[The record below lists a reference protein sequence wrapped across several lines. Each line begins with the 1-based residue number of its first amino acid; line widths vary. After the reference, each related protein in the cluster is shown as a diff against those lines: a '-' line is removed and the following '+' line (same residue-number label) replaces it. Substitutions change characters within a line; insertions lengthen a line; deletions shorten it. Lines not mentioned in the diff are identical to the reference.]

1 MSNTTINSHNLY
13 DISLNTRKS
22 SCPSVPP
29 PPSKMGGGGG
39 TCPTPKRVASR
50 TSLPT
55 LNEHIA
61 SVPNIPKRPG
71 DYYIQKIN
79 SKSSLN
85 LNKSQPLPNPAPS
98 SASATSLP
106 TNNRRRMSQDSLM
119 SVQSSSSSFEDHS
132 SIVSSPFDA
141 PVASTSSAITSSTTQ
156 SQHNHGSQPP
166 LPTDSRLSSMT
177 SSSSTTAFESKVSLV
192 DNDSTISLAKTP
204 SNFKPRALK
213 AASTT
218 NVLKT
223 FPVPQPPPKKERSKS
238 VTTVPTLNRSKSKFL
253 SSQESKER
261 QMLRKK
267 KYEENDHDEEILS
280 TDLDSLIF
288 NVPVIKNNEL
298 YSLQKGSSTNLG
310 KSKSRSNSGSSSTV
324 TILSRNDLVGD
335 DNDKYNI
342 RPCPLPGKLSTTN
355 LPTVHANNEDSIIE
369 EDESTFDDDSEITA
383 NISDFY
389 SQKSA
394 SVSKLIKMTREQN
407 LMYKLPSFI
416 KSQSSLEDLHLIS
429 PEKLNFLDQT
439 RPINLPP
446 KSSVDITKHNREFTK
461 SLSSFETIVKTQHDS
476 RIKTVQTAL
485 LHQQQWI
492 KNLDSLMDLDT
503 KQFNKKFTS
512 EKNQLRKLAWDC
524 NVPASLAF
532 QFLLK
537 ILSNNYSSQDSI
549 NTIRNSFELFDQ
561 KLQGLTE
568 VMKQSKNREF
578 NKIMDSV
585 LSKPLIASSG
595 VDMSQ
600 FQTNFIHLLYI
611 KSMSETGLSEKDHS
625 TIPIILVMFPHQS
638 VIDIYCLLELI
649 NQEIFNRE
657 FTSSYK
663 APSGETSE
671 LTFNDTFRLML
682 QFNDSLPLSLSAPST
697 PIVDQGKFEPLDDNA
712 KDQDQDQ
719 NGTNFVHTSA
729 SIEIVTKLLTLLVV
743 NSQSTKTKLKN
754 NSKLIK
760 SFIKT
765 IFINFHIGWNSYD
778 ELVKMNKS
786 IRINNCSD
794 QRLNLEKFVARWT
807 SNHFG

>member
-1 MSNTTINSHNLY
+1 MSNVSINSQNLY
-13 DISLNTRKS
+13 DISLNSRKL

-39 TCPTPKRVASR
+39 GGCSTPKRVASR

-55 LNEHIA
+55 LNEHTA
-61 SVPNIPKRPG
+61 SIPNIPKRPG

-85 LNKSQPLPNPAPS
+85 LNKSQPPLPG
-98 SASATSLP
+98 SASVSSLP
-106 TNNRRRMSQDSLM
+106 ANNKRRMSQDSLM
-119 SVQSSSSSFEDHS
+119 SAHSSSSSFEDHS
-132 SIVSSPFDA
+132 LIVSSQFDA
-141 PVASTSSAITSSTTQ
+141 PVASYTSAITSCTTQ
-156 SQHNHGSQPP
+156 SQHNHGSQPV
-166 LPTDSRLSSMT
+166 DSRLSSMT
-177 SSSSTTAFESKVSLV
+177 SASTAAFESKVSLV
-192 DNDSTISLAKTP
+192 DNESEISLAKTP
-204 SNFKPRALK
+204 SNFKPQPLK

-218 NVLKT
+218 NVLRP
-223 FPVPQPPPKKERSKS
+223 FPVPQPPTKKERSKS
-238 VTTVPTLNRSKSKFL
+238 VTTVPTLNRTKSKFM

-261 QMLRKK
+261 QILRKK
-267 KYEENDHDEEILS
+267 KYEENDDDEEILS
-280 TDLDSLIF
+280 NDLDSLIF

-298 YSLQKGSSTNLG
+298 YSLQKGSTSTLG

-335 DNDKYNI
+335 DDDKYNI
-342 RPCPLPGKLSTTN
+342 RPCPLPGKLSTTH
-355 LPTVHANNEDSIIE
+355 LPTLNGTGNEDSILE

-389 SQKSA
+389 SQRSA
-394 SVSKLIKMTREQN
+394 SVSKLMKMTREQN

-446 KSSVDITKHNREFTK
+446 KSSLDKTKHNREFTK
-461 SLSSFETIVKTQHDS
+461 SLSLFESVVKTQHDS
-476 RIKTVQTAL
+476 RIKTVQSAL

-492 KNLDSLMDLDT
+492 KTLNSLMELDT
-503 KQFNKKFTS
+503 KHFNKKFTS

-524 NVPASLAF
+524 NVPSNLAF
-532 QFLLK
+532 QFLIK

-549 NTIRNSFELFDQ
+549 HTIRNLFDLFDQ
-561 KLQGLTE
+561 KLQGLTD

-578 NKIMDSV
+578 NKIMESV
-585 LSKPLIASSG
+585 LSKPFIAHSG
-595 VDMSQ
+595 IDMSL
-600 FQTNFIHLLYI
+600 FKTNFIHLLYI
-611 KSMSETGLSEKDHS
+611 KSMSETGLSERDHS
-625 TIPIILVMFPHQS
+625 TIPIILVMFPNQS
-638 VIDIYCLLELI
+638 VIDIYCLLELV

-657 FTSSYK
+657 FISSYS

-671 LTFNDTFRLML
+671 LTFNDTFKLVL

-697 PIVDQGKFEPLDDNA
+697 PIVDQGKFEPIKSDES
-712 KDQDQDQ
+712 Q
-719 NGTNFVHTSA
+719 NNTNLALTTSA
-729 SIEIVTKLLTLLVV
+729 STEIVTKLFTLLII

-754 NSKLIK
+754 NQKLIK
-760 SFIKT
+760 LFIKT
-765 IFINFHIGWNSYD
+765 VFFDFHIGWNSYD
-778 ELVKMNKS
+778 ELIKLNKP

-807 SNHFG
+807 SHHFG

>member
-1 MSNTTINSHNLY
+1 MSNVSINSQNLY
-13 DISLNTRKS
+13 DVSLNSRKS

-29 PPSKMGGGGG
+29 PPTKKSGSGGG
-39 TCPTPKRVASR
+39 CVTPKRVASR

-55 LNEHIA
+55 LNEHST
-61 SVPNIPKRPG
+61 SVSNIPKRPG

-85 LNKSQPLPNPAPS
+85 LNKSQPPLPS
-98 SASATSLP
+98 SASISSVP
-106 TNNRRRMSQDSLM
+106 PNYRRRLSQE
-119 SVQSSSSSFEDHS
+119 SVVSAHSSSSSFEDRS
-132 SIVSSPFDA
+132 SIVSSQFDA
-141 PVASTSSAITSSTTQ
+141 PVASSSSAITSSTSR
-156 SQHNHGSQPP
+156 SQHSRGSQVG
-166 LPTDSRLSSMT
+166 DSRLSSMT
-177 SSSSTTAFESKVSLV
+177 STSTTDFESKVSLV
-192 DNDSTISLAKTP
+192 DNESTSSLTKTP
-204 SNFKPRALK
+204 SNFKPQVLK

-218 NVLKT
+218 NVSKS
-223 FPVPQPPPKKERSKS
+223 FPVPKPPPKTERSKS
-238 VTTVPTLNRSKSKFL
+238 VTTVPTLHRTKSKFL
-253 SSQESKER
+253 SFQESKER

-267 KYEENDHDEEILS
+267 KYEENDDDEEILS
-280 TDLDSLIF
+280 NDLDNLIF

-298 YSLQKGSSTNLG
+298 YSLQKGSTTTLG
-310 KSKSRSNSGSSSTV
+310 TSKSRSNSASSSTI

-342 RPCPLPGKLSTTN
+342 RPCPLPGKLSSTSH
-355 LPTVHANNEDSIIE
+355 LPTLNTNNDDSIIE

-389 SQKSA
+389 SHKSA
-394 SVSKLIKMTREQN
+394 SVSKLMKMTREQN

-446 KSSVDITKHNREFTK
+446 KSTTDKNKHNREFTN
-461 SLSSFETIVKTQHDS
+461 SLSSFESLVKTQHDL
-476 RIKTVQTAL
+476 RIKTVQSAL
-485 LHQQQWI
+485 LHQQQWV
-492 KNLDSLMDLDT
+492 KTLGTLMDLDT
-503 KQFNKKFTS
+503 KHFNKKFTS
-512 EKNQLRKLAWDC
+512 EKNHLRKLAWDC
-524 NVPASLAF
+524 NVPSNLTF
-532 QFLLK
+532 QFLIK

-549 NTIRNSFELFDQ
+549 HTIRNSFELFDQ

-585 LSKPLIASSG
+585 LSKPLIANSG

-600 FQTNFIHLLYI
+600 FKTNFIHLLYI

-625 TIPIILVMFPHQS
+625 TIPIILTIFPDQS

-657 FTSSYK
+657 FISSYK
-663 APSGETSE
+663 PPSGETSE
-671 LTFNDTFRLML
+671 LTFHDTFKLML
-682 QFNDSLPLSLSAPST
+682 QFNDALPLSLSAPST
-697 PIVDQGKFEPLDDNA
+697 PIVEQGKFEPIRSDDSQESCPSHLVSPA
-712 KDQDQDQ
+712 
-719 NGTNFVHTSA
+719 SA
-729 SIEIVTKLLTLLVV
+729 SIEIVTKLLTLLII

-754 NSKLIK
+754 NQKLIK

-765 IFINFHIGWNSYD
+765 IFLDFHIGWNSYS
-778 ELVKMNKS
+778 ELSKSDKS

-794 QRLNLEKFVARWT
+794 QRLNVEKFVARW
-807 SNHFG
+807 SSHHFG

>member
-1 MSNTTINSHNLY
+1 MSNVSINSQNLY
-13 DISLNTRKS
+13 DISLNSRKL

-29 PPSKMGGGGG
+29 PPSKMGGGNS
-39 TCPTPKRVASR
+39 TPKRVASR

-61 SVPNIPKRPG
+61 SGPNIPKRPG

-85 LNKSQPLPNPAPS
+85 LNKNQPPIPPS
-98 SASATSLP
+98 SAPVSSLP
-106 TNNRRRMSQDSLM
+106 PNNRRRMSQDSLM
-119 SVQSSSSSFEDHS
+119 SVQSSSSSFEDRS
-132 SIVSSPFDA
+132 LIVSSQFDV
-141 PVASTSSAITSSTTQ
+141 PVASSSSAITSSTTQ
-156 SQHNHGSQPP
+156 SQHNHASQPV
-166 LPTDSRLSSMT
+166 DSRLSSMT
-177 SSSSTTAFESKVSLV
+177 SASTTAFESKVSLV
-192 DNDSTISLAKTP
+192 DNESTISLAKTP
-204 SNFKPRALK
+204 SNFKPQALK

-218 NVLKT
+218 NVLRT
-223 FPVPQPPPKKERSKS
+223 FPVSQPPAKKERSKS
-238 VTTVPTLNRSKSKFL
+238 VTTVPTLNRTKSKFV

-261 QMLRKK
+261 QILRKK
-267 KYEENDHDEEILS
+267 KYEENDDEEEILS
-280 TDLDSLIF
+280 NDLDSLIL

-298 YSLQKGSSTNLG
+298 YSLQKGSSSNLG

-342 RPCPLPGKLSTTN
+342 RPCPLPGKLSTNHLLTLN
-355 LPTVHANNEDSIIE
+355 TNNEDSIIE
-369 EDESTFDDDSEITA
+369 EDESTFDEDSEITA

-389 SQKSA
+389 SQRSA
-394 SVSKLIKMTREQN
+394 SVSKLMKITREQN

-446 KSSVDITKHNREFTK
+446 KSSLDKTKHNREFTK
-461 SLSSFETIVKTQHDS
+461 SLSLFENIAKTQHDS
-476 RIKTVQTAL
+476 RIKTVQSAL
-485 LHQQQWI
+485 LHQQQWV
-492 KNLDSLMDLDT
+492 KMLNSLMDLDT
-503 KQFNKKFTS
+503 KHFNKKFTS

-524 NVPASLAF
+524 NVPSNLAF
-532 QFLLK
+532 QFLIK
-537 ILSNNYSSQDSI
+537 ILSNNYSSQDSV
-549 NTIRNSFELFDQ
+549 NTIRNLFELFDQ
-561 KLQGLTE
+561 KLQGLTD

-585 LSKPLIASSG
+585 LSKPLIANSG
-595 VDMSQ
+595 IDMSQ
-600 FQTNFIHLLYI
+600 FKVNFIHLLYI

-625 TIPIILVMFPHQS
+625 TIPIILTMFPNQS

-657 FTSSYK
+657 FISSYNP
-663 APSGETSE
+663 PSGETSE
-671 LTFNDTFRLML
+671 LTFHDTFRLML

-697 PIVDQGKFEPLDDNA
+697 PIIDQGKFEPTKSDEN
-712 KDQDQDQ
+712 QDK
-719 NGTNFVHTSA
+719 NLTNLSPPASA
-729 SIEIVTKLLTLLVV
+729 SIEIVTKLLTLLII

-754 NSKLIK
+754 NQKLIK
-760 SFIKT
+760 LFIKT
-765 IFINFHIGWNSYD
+765 VFYDFHIGWNSYG
-778 ELVKMNKS
+778 ELIKLNKS

-794 QRLNLEKFVARWT
+794 QRLNLEKFIARWT
-807 SNHFG
+807 SHHFG